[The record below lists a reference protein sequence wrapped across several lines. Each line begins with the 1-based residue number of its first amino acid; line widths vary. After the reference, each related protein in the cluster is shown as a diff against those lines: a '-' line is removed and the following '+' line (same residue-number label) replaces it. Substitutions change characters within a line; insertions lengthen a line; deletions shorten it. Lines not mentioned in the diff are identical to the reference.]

1 MEVRQIGN
9 VMPTKSRDNP
19 NQGRV
24 YSTDGL
30 CPALTKMDGGGRQ
43 PMIIETVAIKQAT
56 AKGYIECEV
65 GGWQISLIPQ
75 AKHEEG
81 EYRIWVE

>member
-30 CPALTKMDGGGRQ
+30 CPALTKMDGGGETANDNSSNARQ
-43 PMIIETVAIKQAT
+43 KSRQSFGPYC
-56 AKGYIECEV
+56 G
-65 GGWQISLIPQ
+65 
-75 AKHEEG
+75 
-81 EYRIWVE
+81 

>member
-1 MEVRQIGN
+1 MGVRQIGN

-30 CPALTKMDGGGRQ
+30 CPVLTKMDGGG
-43 PMIIETVAIKQAT
+43 ETANDN
-56 AKGYIECEV
+56 
-65 GGWQISLIPQ
+65 
-75 AKHEEG
+75 
-81 EYRIWVE
+81 